1 MCSTGWEGSDCSSVA
16 RKEASTGP
24 SFFFTLVM
32 IVLFVFALERSYWLY
47 GKYCAGQ
54 DRSGFSRVETSQ
66 FTMLT
71 RRVEC
76 EHARLVDLQTVR
88 ALTVHAGSCFSFFAP
103 SLQTAIDEH
112 DQFEHIE
119 EFSDETLNDRL

>member
-1 MCSTGWEGSDCSSVA
+1 
-16 RKEASTGP
+16 
-24 SFFFTLVM
+24 M

-66 FTMLT
+66 LMMRTWRLE
-71 RRVEC
+71 RELVNWRADREAAPLRV
-76 EHARLVDLQTVR
+76 LTVR
-88 ALTVHAGSCFSFFAP
+88 FVFFAV

>member
-1 MCSTGWEGSDCSSVA
+1 VA

-66 FTMLT
+66 WMIHTGS
-71 RRVEC
+71 VEPKD
-76 EHARLVDLQTVR
+76 AGLIDLQTAR
-88 ALTVHAGSCFSFFAP
+88 ALTVHAGSRFSFFAR

>member
-1 MCSTGWEGSDCSSVA
+1 
-16 RKEASTGP
+16 
-24 SFFFTLVM
+24 M

-66 FTMLT
+66 FTMRT
-71 RRVEC
+71 CGVER
-76 EHARLVDLQTVR
+76 EHAGLVDLQTVEAAR
-88 ALTVHAGSCFSFFAP
+88 LPVLTVHCFRFMFL
-103 SLQTAIDEH
+103 SLRTAIDEH